1 MPDPSVVSG
10 SSVATEETSE
20 GYAGAIQEISRQ
32 ELLDALGEAIDK
44 AAPGL
49 KDAFLSAIA
58 DAIDGVDLRQLKR
71 ALASGDL
78 DEALDAIPFDD
89 LQSAIAGIA
98 ASGEKPGPLAA
109 PYNAGVDLAL
119 GTLPAHVAV
128 ELDHSLI
135 RSEAADWLT
144 EHGADL
150 AQALTGETKAGIRE
164 LLSSAMERGGQ
175 DVYDVGRDISR
186 VLDAQTMAGF
196 IGLNE
201 RQAVALDN
209 YIDALAQTDRADMSD
224 AAMQDAIDQRYQEM
238 LDYRGEMIAR
248 TEASRAGNAGQNDV
262 WNDAVDQGKLD
273 GEAYEV
279 EWVASPTACSAI
291 CADLDGLTRA
301 IDGEYED
308 EDAGEGPPAHP
319 SCNCSERL
327 VAAEEEAA

>member
-10 SSVATEETSE
+10 SSVAPEATSE

-32 ELLDALGEAIDK
+32 ELLDALGEAIDA

-49 KDAFLSAIA
+49 KDAFLAAIA
-58 DAIDGVDLRQLKR
+58 YAIDGVDLRQLKR
-71 ALASGDL
+71 AMASGDL
-78 DEALDAIPFDD
+78 DEALGAIPLDD
-89 LQSAIAGIA
+89 LQSAIAGLA
-98 ASGEKPGPLAA
+98 ASGDKPGPLAA
-109 PYNAGVDLAL
+109 PFNAGVELGL

-128 ELDHSLI
+128 TLDANVI

-150 AQALTGETKAGIRE
+150 AQALTDETKAGIQQ
-164 LLSSAMERGGQ
+164 LLSSAMERGGK
-175 DVYDVGRDISR
+175 DVYDVGRDVSR

-201 RQAVALDN
+201 RQAVVLDN
-209 YIDALAQTDRADMSD
+209 YIEALSQTDRAEMSD
-224 AAMQDAIDQRYQEM
+224 AAMRDAIDQRYQEM

-248 TEASRAGNAGQNDV
+248 TEASKAGNSGQNDV

-279 EWVASPTACSAI
+279 RWTATPTACPECS
-291 CADLDGLTRA
+291 DLDGMTRP

-308 EDAGEGPPAHP
+308 GDAGDGPPAHP
-319 SCNCSERL
+319 MCNCSEML
-327 VAAEEEAA
+327 VAAGEEES